1 MHWGPNFLSEYIAN
15 PSAVGAVASSSR
27 SLRRR
32 MLEWIDWQNANV
44 IIEYGPGTGVFSEY
58 IRDRMRPGAKFI
70 AIEINPVF
78 TQMLRQRFP
87 GLRVYQDSVARVQ
100 DICKEE
106 GVDQVDAIISGLPWA
121 LIAEKNQNIYLDA
134 TLEVLSPQGQFATF
148 AYLTG
153 LFLPEAKR
161 FKAKLHQRF
170 SDVQKSK
177 ISWLNLPPAFVYR
190 CRR

>member
-1 MHWGPNFLSEYIAN
+1 MHWVPKFFSEFIAN

-32 MLEWIDWQNANV
+32 MLEWIEWENANV
-44 IIEYGPGTGVFSEY
+44 VIEYGPGTGVFTEH
-58 IRDRMRPGAKFI
+58 ILACMRPGAKFI

-87 GLRVYQDSVARVQ
+87 ALRVYLDSVAHVQ
-100 DICKEE
+100 DICKKE

-121 LIAEKNQNIYLDA
+121 LIAEKNQNSYLDA
-134 TLEVLSPQGQFATF
+134 TLEVLSLRGQFVTF

-153 LFLPEAKR
+153 LLLPEAQR

-170 SDVQKSK
+170 SGVQKSRV
-177 ISWLNLPPAFVYR
+177 SWLNLPPAFVYR